1 MDAKKVGNQIAQLR
15 KLKGL
20 TQTELGERLTIS
32 FQAVS
37 KWERGETLPDTAIL
51 PDLARVLETTVDFI
65 LLGGERL
72 VDYKGKVSVSDL
84 IQGLKCLEKMGDYLG
99 NENIIYRAAING
111 INESLNTDVEK
122 AFNDDYVFEAFV
134 AEAVIQSLCMGAYID
149 ITDVK
154 NSFKYDHFK
163 EIVLSYCSKKGI
175 K

>member
-1 MDAKKVGNQIAQLR
+1 M
-15 KLKGL
+15 
-20 TQTELGERLTIS
+20 
-32 FQAVS
+32 
-37 KWERGETLPDTAIL
+37 PDTAIL

-72 VDYKGKVSVSDL
+72 VEYKGKVSVSDL

-111 INESLNTDVEK
+111 INESLNTNVEK

-134 AEAVIQSLCMGAYID
+134 AEAVIQSLCMGAYVD